1 MSRKDHK
8 SLADESML
16 DLFRLEVEQQSA
28 VLMEGLMRLEQG
40 APSSGSIEPL
50 MRAAHSIK
58 GAARLVGI
66 MDAVGLAHEL
76 EDCLVAA
83 QKGRLTLRPDDID
96 LLLKSVD
103 MLASIASLTRDGEA
117 SLSVAQKAECSG
129 LEASLG
135 LMLNS
140 DGKAKKQKTATT
152 RPQKT
157 TSTTKTKKRKRKRN
171 RQKRRSRRRSPRPSP
186 VRKRRSLRLCRR
198 ARVLLRHRRH
208 RDRLKKPATPRSRSA
223 AIYRT
228 PRCSSCF
235 ASRSSST
242 ARS

>member
-1 MSRKDHK
+1 MTEKKFKRF
-8 SLADESML
+8 ADESML
-16 DLFRLEVEQQSA
+16 ELFRMEVEQQAS
-28 VLMEGLMRLEQG
+28 VLTEGLLKLEQDP
-40 APSSGSIEPL
+40 AALTIIEPL

-83 QKGRLTLRPDDID
+83 QKGRLTLSPDDID

-103 MLASIASLTRDGEA
+103 MRASIASLTRDGEA

-140 DGKAKKQKTATT
+140 DGKAKKE
-152 RPQKT
+152 
-157 TSTTKTKKRKRKRN
+157 
-171 RQKRRSRRRSPRPSP
+171 
-186 VRKRRSLRLCRR
+186 
-198 ARVLLRHRRH
+198 
-208 RDRLKKPATPRSRSA
+208 KKPSKAEVAPTIAEAEPRAKEEIVAPVQASARPAATPPASRSA
-223 AIYRT
+223 KYTGDATLKIGSDLSDPTGRGGG
-228 PRCSSCF
+228 R
-235 ASRSSST
+235 RGGGQ
-242 ARS
+242 RG

>member
-40 APSSGSIEPL
+40 AKSYGSIEPL

-83 QKGRLTLRPDDID
+83 QKGRLTLSPDDID
-96 LLLKSVD
+96 LLLLCVV
-103 MLASIASLTRDGEA
+103 LFASFA
-117 SLSVAQKAECSG
+117 SLSRVGVAC
-129 LEASLG
+129 
-135 LMLNS
+135 
-140 DGKAKKQKTATT
+140 
-152 RPQKT
+152 
-157 TSTTKTKKRKRKRN
+157 
-171 RQKRRSRRRSPRPSP
+171 
-186 VRKRRSLRLCRR
+186 
-198 ARVLLRHRRH
+198 
-208 RDRLKKPATPRSRSA
+208 
-223 AIYRT
+223 
-228 PRCSSCF
+228 
-235 ASRSSST
+235 
-242 ARS
+242 